1 MADAIKCQSIH
12 TSQSTPGQLLIDC
25 QLSVHQVS
33 MEMSIECPSGV
44 NQIEMSIKCLSK
56 GQSSVNRGST
66 KGTDGHLTQEVFS
79 TINTQQSL
87 NVRVI

>member
-12 TSQSTPGQLLIDC
+12 LSQSTLSQLLIDC

-44 NQIEMSIKCLSK
+44 NQIEMLIKCLSK
-56 GQSSVNRGST
+56 GQSSVNRGSI
-66 KGTDGHLTQEVFS
+66 KGIDGDLTQEVFS
-79 TINTQQSL
+79 TINTQQSMFG
-87 NVRVI
+87 

>member
-33 MEMSIECPSGV
+33 IECPSGV
-44 NQIEMSIKCLSK
+44 NQIEMSINCLSK
-56 GQSSVNRGST
+56 GQSSVNRGLI
-66 KGTDGHLTQEVFS
+66 KGTEGHLTQEVFS